1 MIDLTK
7 IDFRSIDVNSKY
19 YDCIV
24 KLRYKILFEPYGRDI
39 SYFDADINIDQ
50 VSYHVAA
57 IYEDKVIAY
66 CRLTVQHNEA
76 QISRVFVINEFTKK
90 GIGQK
95 LIKAALAIGSDIKI
109 NEIYLDSRVEAV
121 DFYKKLGFAINGEEF
136 ISQKSGLKLIKM
148 IKVMF

>member
-7 IDFRSIDVNSKY
+7 IDFRRIDINSKY

-24 KLRYKILFEPYGRDI
+24 KLRYKNLFEPYGKDI
-39 SYFDADINIDQ
+39 SYFDADIDIDK

-57 IYEDKVIAY
+57 INEDKVIAY
-66 CRLTVQHNEA
+66 CRLTVQPNEA

-90 GIGQK
+90 GVGQE
-95 LIKAALAIGSDIKI
+95 LIKAAIAIGSDIEI
-109 NEIYLDSRVEAV
+109 NEICLDSRIEAV
-121 DFYKKLGFAINGEEF
+121 GFYKKLGFMINGKEF
-136 ISQKSGLKLIKM
+136 ISQKSGLKLVKM